1 MLAVAYLPKRP
12 SLELSTPYMARPRRI
27 GKKEAMRRV
36 MIAAV
41 IGLAGLAAGACTIS
55 FPMMSLIPSSETTGS
70 IAQQVSPLSPKLE
83 GEDWRRAKAA
93 LNTALDPTGNGAP
106 VAWSNPETATKGSFA
121 PVGQAFVKS
130 DELCRGFIASLSFG
144 AKEEWLQG
152 AACRVGS
159 EDWTLQDVKPA
170 QKPS

>member
-1 MLAVAYLPKRP
+1 MRL
-12 SLELSTPYMARPRRI
+12 SLELCNPYMARQRRI
-27 GKKEAMRRV
+27 GKK
-36 MIAAV
+36 AAV
-41 IGLAGLAAGACTIS
+41 CRGLAVAAWLATGLMAGGCTIS
-55 FPMMSLIPSSETTGS
+55 FPMMSLIPTSETTGS
-70 IAQQVSPLSPKLE
+70 ITQSVSPLSPKLE

-106 VAWSNPETATKGSFA
+106 VMWSNPETATKGSFA
-121 PVGQAFVKS
+121 PVGQAFLKN
-130 DELCRGFIASLSFG
+130 DELCRNFMAALTFG

-159 EDWTLQDVKPA
+159 EDWTVQDVKPV

>member
-1 MLAVAYLPKRP
+1 M
-12 SLELSTPYMARPRRI
+12 ELCTPYMARERRI
-27 GKKEAMRRV
+27 GKK
-36 MIAAV
+36 AAV
-41 IGLAGLAAGACTIS
+41 GRSLSLAAILVVGLASGGCTIS

-121 PVGQAFVKS
+121 PVGQAFVKK
-130 DELCRGFIASLSFG
+130 DELCRGFIAALSFG
-144 AKEEWLQG
+144 SKEEWLQG

-159 EDWTLQDVKPA
+159 EDWTVQEVQPT
-170 QKPS
+170 QRPS

>member
-1 MLAVAYLPKRP
+1 MVLGI
-12 SLELSTPYMARPRRI
+12 PYMARERRI
-27 GKKEAMRRV
+27 GKK
-36 MIAAV
+36 AAAFPSFALGAV
-41 IGLAGLAAGACTIS
+41 LFAGLTSGGCTIS

-70 IAQQVSPLSPKLE
+70 IAQSVSPLSPKLE

-106 VAWSNPETATKGSFA
+106 VNWSNPETATKGSFA
-121 PVGQAFVKS
+121 PVGQAFVKN
-130 DELCRGFIASLSFG
+130 DELCRYFLAGLSFG
-144 AKEEWLQG
+144 SQEEWLQG

-159 EDWTLQDVKPA
+159 EDWTIEKVKPA

>member
-1 MLAVAYLPKRP
+1 MKLCD
-12 SLELSTPYMARPRRI
+12 PYMARQRRI
-27 GKKEAMRRV
+27 GKK
-36 MIAAV
+36 AAV
-41 IGLAGLAAGACTIS
+41 GRSLTLAAILVVAGLATGSCTIS

-70 IAQQVSPLSPKLE
+70 IAQQISPLSPKLE

-121 PVGQAFVKS
+121 PVGQAFVKN
-130 DELCRGFIASLSFG
+130 DELCRGFIAGLNFG
-144 AKEEWLQG
+144 SKEEWLQG

-159 EDWTLQDVKPA
+159 EDWTVQDVKPA

>member
-1 MLAVAYLPKRP
+1 
-12 SLELSTPYMARPRRI
+12 MARPRRI

-41 IGLAGLAAGACTIS
+41 IGFAGLAAGACTIS